1 VISKWGQ
8 RRAKDI
14 ARRDVIALLDSIA
27 DRGSP
32 VAANRTLAVIRRMF
46 GWVLS
51 RDIEPANPCVAVKAP
66 AKERRHDRLSADEIP
81 ALWRALD
88 KPELAVSQVIRL
100 AVKLPISGV
109 TLPLPR

>member
-46 GWVLS
+46 GWTLS
-51 RDIEPANPCVAVKAP
+51 RDIVPANPCVAVKAP

-81 ALWRALD
+81 ALWRASINPNSRCH
-88 KPELAVSQVIRL
+88 K
-100 AVKLPISGV
+100 
-109 TLPLPR
+109 